1 MFTFSK
7 HVRFRIEKNFI
18 LVCDCKRL
26 MSFKINL
33 KYEHFMSAVN
43 RGLGEKDIKSDKNKL
58 LFKDLQKTRFLS
70 PLTVRR
76 VKKKEFKSAEVL
88 LGKELFQKERP
99 AVLSQRRLYNMFRK
113 NPLFFIGV
121 FLNNELI
128 GVVGGG
134 KRKITGEA
142 VISVLSV
149 DSRFK
154 GRGFGKLLVKEFE
167 KQAREKGFKIIK
179 LGSSN
184 ESIGFY
190 QSLNYKPSI
199 LIQIKVS
206 KFKNI
211 KEKIKRFKVIL
222 INQVNNYK
230 GIEIKCDKIDLN
242 FLKKIKK
249 DLKADAVQYLFTK
262 KL

>member
-1 MFTFSK
+1 
-7 HVRFRIEKNFI
+7 
-18 LVCDCKRL
+18 
-26 MSFKINL
+26 
-33 KYEHFMSAVN
+33 
-43 RGLGEKDIKSDKNKL
+43 
-58 LFKDLQKTRFLS
+58 
-70 PLTVRR
+70 
-76 VKKKEFKSAEVL
+76 
-88 LGKELFQKERP
+88 
-99 AVLSQRRLYNMFRK
+99 
-113 NPLFFIGV
+113 
-121 FLNNELI
+121 
-128 GVVGGG
+128 
-134 KRKITGEA
+134 
-142 VISVLSV
+142 LSV